1 MGEGEGD
8 LARISRDTRLLRCMF
23 RNTRGKK
30 HHCLFSRSFF
40 SLPLCGR
47 VFMNR
52 CRKLLETRFL
62 HEARSNTSAAIDKS
76 VRDGRGRKKK
86 NRFAKRR
93 IIIIINMGEIIV
105 EFIRQR
111 RK

>member
-8 LARISRDTRLLRCMF
+8 LARISRDTRLLRCTF

-86 NRFAKRR
+86 KS
-93 IIIIINMGEIIV
+93 
-105 EFIRQR
+105 IRQ
-111 RK
+111 KENYYYY